1 MGIKMATSMN
11 NKIERLIKKSEDY
24 AKKNG
29 FRLNP
34 DKKIMKVIIKGL
46 IRNEEKFG
54 DMYCPCRRVKGN
66 LELDKKIIC
75 PCIYHKKEIKEQNHC
90 HCFLFVK

>member
-1 MGIKMATSMN
+1 MN
-11 NKIERLIKKSEDY
+11 NKIEDLIKKSEDH

-34 DKKIMKVIIKGL
+34 DKKMIEVTIKGL
-46 IRNEEKFG
+46 IRNKEKFG
-54 DMYCPCRRVKGN
+54 EMYCPCRRVKGKP
-66 LELDKKIIC
+66 ELDKKIIC
-75 PCIYHKKEIKEQNHC
+75 PCVYHKKEIEGQGHC